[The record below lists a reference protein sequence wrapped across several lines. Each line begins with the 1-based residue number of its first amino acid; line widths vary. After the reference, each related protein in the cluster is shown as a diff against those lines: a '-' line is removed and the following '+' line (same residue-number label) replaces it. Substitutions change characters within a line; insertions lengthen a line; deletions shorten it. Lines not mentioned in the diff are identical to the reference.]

1 MGNTGLKLRYK
12 YDMFAVENLY
22 TFECKTKKDVMDL
35 FHFGINNRFI
45 ATHKLNHA
53 SSRAHAIFTIS
64 VESVDLQTPEE
75 FIISKLQLVDLA
87 GSERSSIATQTGK
100 VSRET
105 IEINK
110 SLFTLR
116 QVILALTET
125 KTHGRSLYIPYRDSK
140 LTCLLRQSVGGNSY
154 CLMISCLSPSDKFFE
169 ENVSTLNYSTRAA
182 YIANKP
188 VKNEDPKTK
197 LINNLKGQVR
207 DLTKELKKANEH
219 VQLLSSLVGEG
230 KEAVE
235 ALTAAQRPLKA
246 FAKMEEALASYDGSS
261 APHDLL
267 LEEGSRTHNG
277 KFTINNN
284 YNQNIIFGGDLA
296 KPQTALPRAVEGDTL
311 NGHNINIFMD
321 RNYGERSATAEYSTR
336 PKYPLTQ
343 NNINHG
349 ESTSKTCAGSPIKEV
364 IGPVGSPPLLDDE
377 IDNLKSD
384 PNILI
389 QKQGLVLNPENKK
402 HIDLKKRQLTQ
413 LTNNL
418 SQDKHVYI
426 YIYIYY

>member
-1 MGNTGLKLRYK
+1 
-12 YDMFAVENLY
+12 MFAVENLY

-64 VESVDLQTPEE
+64 VESVDLQTPDE

-87 GSERSSIATQTGK
+87 GSERSTVATHPGK
-100 VSRET
+100 LSRET

-116 QVILALTET
+116 QVILALTDT

-154 CLMISCLSPSDKFFE
+154 CLMISCLSPSDKFFD

-197 LINNLKGQVR
+197 LINDLKGQVR

-219 VQLLSSLVGEG
+219 VQFLSSIVSGGEG
-230 KEAVE
+230 NTDNYPMAGGEIPHGVS
-235 ALTAAQRPLKA
+235 T
-246 FAKMEEALASYDGSS
+246 FAKMEEALGDNGAYGDMGGG
-261 APHDLL
+261 
-267 LEEGSRTHNG
+267 GSRRDG
-277 KFTINNN
+277 KYTINNN
-284 YNQNIIFGGDLA
+284 YNQNIIAFGDLH
-296 KPQTALPRAVEGDTL
+296 KPQTAAPQAIREEPSDLANT
-311 NGHNINIFMD
+311 NINIYMD
-321 RNYGERSATAEYSTR
+321 RNYAERSATAEYTNR
-336 PKYPLTQ
+336 PKILK
-343 NNINHG
+343 
-349 ESTSKTCAGSPIKEV
+349 ESDSTNIKEV
-364 IGPVGSPPLLDDE
+364 TGSVGTPPREISGVREVGTPGDILDIANRQIILNPQHRKE
-377 IDNLKSD
+377 ID
-384 PNILI
+384 
-389 QKQGLVLNPENKK
+389 QKQKELN
-402 HIDLKKRQLTQ
+402 QLTAN
-413 LTNNL
+413 LTH
-418 SQDKHVYI
+418 DKQV
-426 YIYIYY
+426 